1 MEEQDRG
8 LQDYLAFMARRKW
21 AILATAAAVF
31 AAAAATAFLL
41 PSKYRSTATI
51 LIEEQDIPQDLVRS
65 TVTSYADQRI
75 QKISQQVMTRATL
88 AQLIEKYNLYPAQRG
103 VDTKDELLERV
114 RDDIKLDIVSA
125 DVIDSRSGRQT
136 MATIAFTLSFD
147 SEQASSAQSVT
158 NELVSLYLNAN
169 LRARQQKATETSTFL
184 QEEATRLSQQLSEIE
199 TRLAQFKSRN
209 LGRLPELVQLNLQ
222 LRDRTESELLEAE
235 RMLRTLEER
244 RFYLEGQLA
253 QVKPN
258 ATLTTAS
265 GERVLDP
272 AERLKVLETQ
282 YLSTAALYSADHPD
296 VARLRREIKALR
308 QNVGREGMREGGP
321 GLELAGRIAA
331 QRAEL
336 ATAQE
341 KYGEAHPDVVK
352 LKRGLA
358 ALEQGLEAA
367 PAGRT
372 RLEKS
377 ALASGEAP
385 ENPAYITL
393 KAQLDSTVSELA
405 TTRRKFQE
413 LKLKQGGYE
422 ARLAQTPLVEREYL
436 DLTRDRENIMARY
449 QEIRAKLME
458 AQVAGELEKESKGER
473 FSLIDPPQFPERPYS
488 PNRPAI
494 LLLGLILSLGGG
506 VAYGAVRD
514 GLDRSVRGPAT
525 LDALGLPLLGRI
537 PYIENQRD
545 RRQRRRRRVYLAT
558 GTGTAAASALL
569 ALHLAWRPLD
579 VIWFTLLRHL
589 GV

>member
-8 LQDYLAFMARRKW
+8 LQDYLAFMGRRKW
-21 AILATAAAVF
+21 AILATAAVVF
-31 AAAAATAFLL
+31 SAAAATAFLL
-41 PSKYRSTATI
+41 PSTYRSTATI
-51 LIEEQDIPQDLVRS
+51 LIEEQEIPQDLVRS

-88 AQLIEKYNLYPAQRG
+88 SQLIEKYNLYPTRRG

-114 RDDIKLDIVSA
+114 RDDILLDIVSA
-125 DVIDSRSGRQT
+125 DVIDNRSGRQT

-147 SEQASSAQSVT
+147 SEQASSAQSVA

-184 QEEATRLSQQLSEIE
+184 EAEAARLSQQLSGIE
-199 TRLAQFKSRN
+199 SRLAQFKSRN

-244 RFYLEGQLA
+244 RFYLDGQLA
-253 QVKPN
+253 QVKPH
-258 ATLTTAS
+258 APLTTAT

-272 AERLKVLETQ
+272 AERLKVLESQ

-296 VARLRREIKALR
+296 VAKLRREIKALR
-308 QNVGREGMREGGP
+308 QNVGPDP
-321 GLELAGRIAA
+321 GTGEMAGRIAA
-331 QRAEL
+331 LRGEL
-336 ATAQE
+336 AAAQE
-341 KYGEAHPDVVK
+341 KYGEAHPDVAR
-352 LKRGLA
+352 LKRSLA
-358 ALEQGLEAA
+358 ALEQGRDAA
-367 PAGRT
+367 PAGRG
-372 RLEKS
+372 RGEKG
-377 ALASGEAP
+377 LFPGGEAP

-405 TTRRKFQE
+405 TTRRKYQE

-473 FSLIDPPQFPERPYS
+473 FSLIDPPQLPELPYS

-506 VAYGAVRD
+506 VAYGAVLD
-514 GLDRSVRGPAT
+514 GLDRSVRGPAV
-525 LDALGLPLLGRI
+525 LAALGLPLLGRI
-537 PYIENQRD
+537 PFIENQRD
-545 RRQRRRRRVYLAT
+545 RTRRRRRRVVLAT
-558 GTGTAAASALL
+558 GSGTAAISVLL
-569 ALHLAWRPLD
+569 LLHLAWRPLD
-579 VIWFTLLRHL
+579 VVWFTLLRHL